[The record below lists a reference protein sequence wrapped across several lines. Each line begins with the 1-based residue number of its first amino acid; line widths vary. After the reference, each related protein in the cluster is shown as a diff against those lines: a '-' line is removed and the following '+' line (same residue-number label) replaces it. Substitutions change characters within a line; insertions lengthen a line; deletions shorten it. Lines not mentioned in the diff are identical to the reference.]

1 MARKAE
7 IEKDNFITQASFD
20 PKKIN
25 PKQLVNYDKYNLQQN
40 SLNGPKDPN
49 SEKMPKKVTKSFK
62 MC

>member
-25 PKQLVNYDKYNLQQN
+25 PKQLVNYDKYNSQQN
-40 SLNGPKDPN
+40 SVNGPKDPN
-49 SEKMPKKVTKSFK
+49 SEKMAKK
-62 MC
+62 